1 MAVKRYGT
9 TGEKSLEAA
18 LNIACQSSS
27 LLGIPAN
34 ESGALLHPRIHGMI
48 RALSKLVVENI
59 SQIMSVSDEAKLEP
73 ARRIQFAFTD
83 EQEQFRAAIR
93 RFLQEKSPPTEVRR
107 LMDTTEGYDPETWR
121 QLSEQLALPGIHIPE
136 HYGGAGFGMVELC
149 IATEEMGR
157 ALLCAPYFSTA
168 VLASNAILNA
178 GTEAQKS
185 SLLPELASGARLAA
199 LAVTE
204 SNGQWEPQAIG
215 LVATP
220 DAEGFR
226 LEGTKSYVVD
236 GHVADL
242 LVVAGRIAG
251 TTGSDGLALFTVRA
265 DSLGV
270 KRQLLESMDATRKLA
285 SIDFHGAPAQLLGD
299 VKDGSKALVRTLD
312 QAAIALA
319 NEMVG
324 GAQVLLDSAVNYA
337 KLRVQFGRTIGSFQT
352 IKHKCADM
360 LLDMELAKS
369 AVYYAAQAAAADDP
383 EWPALACLAK
393 AAASETYL
401 RIAIDCIQ
409 VHGGIGFT
417 WDNDTHLW
425 FKRAKSSEV
434 FLGEPHYHRERLLQR
449 WGV

>member
-1 MAVKRYGT
+1 
-9 TGEKSLEAA
+9 
-18 LNIACQSSS
+18 
-27 LLGIPAN
+27 
-34 ESGALLHPRIHGMI
+34 
-48 RALSKLVVENI
+48 
-59 SQIMSVSDEAKLEP
+59 MSVSDESQFEP

-107 LMDTTEGYDPETWR
+107 LMDTATGYDPEIWR

-136 HYGGAGFGMVELC
+136 QYGGAGFGMVELC
-149 IATEEMGR
+149 IVTEEMGR

-168 VLASNAILNA
+168 VLATNAILNA

-185 SLLPELASGARLAA
+185 SLLPDLASGVRLAA

-204 SNGQWEPQAIG
+204 PNGQWDPQAIE

-220 DAEGFR
+220 VAEDFL
-226 LEGTKSYVVD
+226 LEGAKSYVVD

-242 LVVAGRIAG
+242 LVVAGRAPGTAG
-251 TTGSDGLALFTVRA
+251 GEGLALFTVRA
-265 DSLGV
+265 DASGV
-270 KRQLLESMDATRKLA
+270 DRRLLESMDATRKIA
-285 SIDFHGAPAQLLGD
+285 RIEFHGAQAQLLGD
-299 VKDGSKALVRTLD
+299 VNDGAKPLVRTLD

-324 GAQVLLDSAVNYA
+324 GAQAVFDAAVNYA
-337 KLRVQFGRTIGSFQT
+337 KLRVQFGRTIGSFQA

-360 LLDMELAKS
+360 LLEMELAKS
-369 AVYYAAQAAAADDP
+369 AAYYAAQAAAADDP

-393 AAASETYL
+393 AAASEMYL
-401 RIAIDCIQ
+401 HIAAECIQ
-409 VHGGIGFT
+409 IHGGIGFT
-417 WDNDTHLW
+417 WDHDTHLW

-434 FLGEPHYHRERLLQR
+434 FLGQPYYHRELLLQR

>member
-1 MAVKRYGT
+1 
-9 TGEKSLEAA
+9 
-18 LNIACQSSS
+18 
-27 LLGIPAN
+27 
-34 ESGALLHPRIHGMI
+34 
-48 RALSKLVVENI
+48 
-59 SQIMSVSDEAKLEP
+59 MSVSDESQFEP

-107 LMDTTEGYDPETWR
+107 LMDTATGYDPEIWR

-136 HYGGAGFGMVELC
+136 QYGGAGFGMVELC
-149 IATEEMGR
+149 IVTEEMGR

-168 VLASNAILNA
+168 VLATNAILNA

-185 SLLPELASGARLAA
+185 GLLPDLASGVRLAA

-204 SNGQWEPQAIG
+204 PNGQWDPQAIE

-220 DAEGFR
+220 VAEDFL
-226 LEGTKSYVVD
+226 LEGAKSYVVD

-242 LVVAGRIAG
+242 LVVAGRAPGTAG
-251 TTGSDGLALFTVRA
+251 GEGLALFTVRA
-265 DSLGV
+265 DASGV
-270 KRQLLESMDATRKLA
+270 DRRLLESMDATRKIA
-285 SIDFHGAPAQLLGD
+285 RIEFHGAQAQLLGD
-299 VKDGSKALVRTLD
+299 VNDGAKPLVRTLD

-324 GAQVLLDSAVNYA
+324 GAQAVFDAAVNYA
-337 KLRVQFGRTIGSFQT
+337 KLRVQFGRTIGSFQA

-360 LLDMELAKS
+360 LLEMELAKS
-369 AVYYAAQAAAADDP
+369 AAYYAAQAAAADDP

-393 AAASETYL
+393 AAASEMYL
-401 RIAIDCIQ
+401 HIAAECIQ
-409 VHGGIGFT
+409 IHGGIGFT
-417 WDNDTHLW
+417 WDHDTHLW
-425 FKRAKSSEV
+425 FKRAKSSQV
-434 FLGEPHYHRERLLQR
+434 FLGQPYYHRELLLQR